1 MDWPSMKSTKR
12 ISSLETLEQY
22 AYENS
27 AETFLGI
34 DGNKDNIIPKKV
46 GENAAIKIM
55 EDFDQSPWM
64 PNHLQFKKC

>member
-1 MDWPSMKSTKR
+1 M
-12 ISSLETLEQY
+12 I
-22 AYENS
+22 YENS

-34 DGNKDNIIPKKV
+34 DENKDNIIPKKV

>member
-1 MDWPSMKSTKR
+1 MKSTKR

-34 DGNKDNIIPKKV
+34 DENKDNIIPIKV

-55 EDFDQSPWM
+55 EDFDQSPLM
-64 PNHLQFKKC
+64 PNHLQF